1 MTSEITHLESRL
13 VLKHDQ
19 ISDIKCKYEALQK
32 EYHTAN
38 DELHYQRQN
47 GNKLEKGH
55 IKYTEL
61 FDQMQ
66 RK

>member
-19 ISDIKCKYEALQK
+19 ISDFKFKYEALQK
-32 EYHTAN
+32 EHHSAT
-38 DELHYQRQN
+38 DELNEQREN
-47 GNKLEKGH
+47 GHKLEKGRV
-55 IKYTEL
+55 KYTEL